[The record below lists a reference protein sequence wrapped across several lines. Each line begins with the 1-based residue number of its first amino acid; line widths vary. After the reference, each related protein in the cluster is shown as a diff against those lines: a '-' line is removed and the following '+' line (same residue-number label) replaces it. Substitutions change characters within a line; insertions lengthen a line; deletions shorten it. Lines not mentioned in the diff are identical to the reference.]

1 MLSKVEVDV
10 LQYLFKNQFN
20 SKMNSQTIRDMSIII
35 NLNYFRLRNI
45 VGHLCQLQLISLG
58 YKDKNANS
66 YYISPKA
73 IEMIKKGDDIQS
85 SPLG

>member
-10 LQYLFKNQFN
+10 LQYLFNNQFN
-20 SKMNSQTIRDMSIII
+20 SKMNSQTIRNMSSSI

-45 VGHLCQLQLISLG
+45 IGHLYQLQLISLG

-66 YYISPKA
+66 YYISSKA
-73 IEMIKKGDDIQS
+73 IEIIKEMIKKGDDI
-85 SPLG
+85 